1 MGDAIAHKTRTAE
14 FCRCAVRLLKQAA
27 SFAERLRPLAVGL
40 CLLGIFIVAV
50 QGRFCLPP
58 EPVMDQDS
66 LGYLNPALTWL
77 RGEGFCQTDG
87 RAFLYPFVVWAVVL
101 STHSFSSITIFQHV
115 AGLLS
120 GAAWCWAWWLWVS
133 FLPAGIV
140 RRWLAPALGL
150 VSLAICL
157 WGTRTILFEHTIR
170 PEAVFP
176 LIGMLQLAFGLAFTK
191 ARWMGG
197 SRKAVVLYAS
207 AGIVAG
213 AVALSLKPSWGFA
226 GLIPFALILLSFW
239 RSTPAIRRWSVLGL
253 CLGILVASIPLVVL
267 PLAAGWKKDR
277 RSKMFLA
284 ETLASVHAK
293 MIAKTLEGQ
302 ARRGLLDPEE
312 MRFSEDFSR
321 TVQAAIANNKS
332 FPVLGVE
339 CDDIFYRSGLF
350 GRLPHGAS
358 NSPETLRR
366 YLLGLYFQSLPDQP
380 LAFAE
385 KWKNQLLLAYCLPA
399 KELFRPKLRIRLNY
413 RNTLATSRVE
423 IGESMPA
430 VWKARWATYWI
441 RCQDLA
447 AAAPEELA
455 LTRGISPFVLKFAAG
470 ALLPSLLFL
479 PAFAALVFIRRGR
492 LEALQPA
499 AAASLLIVAIS
510 FAATATVAIIH
521 SFDLDRY
528 LNLLVPIDIFLVAA
542 AVSLLGAAVFPSV
555 DRDRRS

>member
-1 MGDAIAHKTRTAE
+1 MGDAIKHKTNAKAPCGR
-14 FCRCAVRLLKQAA
+14 AVRLLKQAG
-27 SFAERLRPLAVGL
+27 SCVERRRMLAIGL
-40 CLLGIFIVAV
+40 CLLGIFAVAV

-77 RGEGFCQTDG
+77 SGHGFCQTDG
-87 RAFLYPFVVWAVVL
+87 RAFLYPFTVWAIVL
-101 STHSFSSITIFQHV
+101 LTKSFSSITSFQHV
-115 AGLLS
+115 VGLLS

-150 VSLAICL
+150 MSLAICL

-176 LIGMLQLAFGLAFTK
+176 LLGMLQIAVGLAFIK

-213 AVALSLKPSWGFA
+213 AFALSLKPSWGFA
-226 GLIPFALILLSFW
+226 GLIPFALILTSFW
-239 RSTPAIRRWSVLGL
+239 RSTPAIRRCSVLGL
-253 CLGILVASIPLVVL
+253 CLGVLVASIPLVGL

-293 MIAKTLEGQ
+293 MIAATLEGQ
-302 ARRGLLDPEE
+302 ASRGLLDPEE

-366 YLLGLYFQSLPDQP
+366 YLFGLYFQSLADQP
-380 LAFAE
+380 LAFVE
-385 KWKNQLLLAYCLPA
+385 KWKSQLLLAYCLPA
-399 KELFRPKLRIRLNY
+399 KELFRPKLRVRLNY
-413 RNTLATSRVE
+413 KGTLEVSRVE

-430 VWKARWATYWI
+430 AWKARWATYWS
-441 RCQDLA
+441 RCQELA
-447 AAAPEELA
+447 ATAPEELA
-455 LTRGISPFVLKFAAG
+455 LTRGIPPFVLKFAAG

-492 LEALQPA
+492 LAVFQPA
-499 AAASLLIVAIS
+499 AAASLLIATIS

-528 LNLLVPIDIFLVAA
+528 LNLLVPIDVLLVAA
-542 AVSLLGAAVFPSV
+542 AVSLLVAAVIPSE
-555 DRDRRS
+555 